1 MDLARRTLLRGSAGV
16 LAAGTIAGCLDD
28 VARGTEGVDS
38 GYAAF
43 FALWDWSDAVSG
55 DEADFENPV
64 DAGEIG
70 HGWEPEGDLTAD
82 IADTD
87 AFVYLDSPEF
97 SWAQDIAT
105 TLEADYDDVAVIDL
119 LDGLEEEMLDWNRD
133 DRDGHDHDDDHDD
146 QDHDDGDPDD
156 DHGHDDDDDHDDPG
170 HDDDHDDHGNY
181 DPHVWVDPVLAQDLV
196 ANIADGLGDADPD
209 NADVYEDNAADYNAR
224 LEEVDGQFEDLVD
237 EADRTVAVL
246 AGHNSYQYLEERY
259 GFELHAPIGVSPQ
272 DEPNHGEIS
281 ETIDLIEEEEIDTI
295 LYDRFE
301 ATGEDEYPN
310 LAETILEG
318 SEATDA
324 MPISPT
330 EGTLEE
336 WHDQGWGYVEQ
347 MEEINIPAFR
357 EALGAQ

>member
-1 MDLARRTLLRGSAGV
+1 MDVTRRTLLQGSAGA
-16 LAAGTIAGCLDD
+16 LAAGTLAGCLDD
-28 VARGTEGVDS
+28 VARQTEGVDS

-43 FALWDWSDAVSG
+43 FALWDWANAVSG

-64 DAGEIG
+64 DAGELG

-82 IADTD
+82 VAGTD

-105 TLEADYDDVAVIDL
+105 TLEEDYDDVAVVDV
-119 LDGLEEEMLDWNRD
+119 LDGLEDNLLDWDHDADHEHEDEHDEED
-133 DRDGHDHDDDHDD
+133 DHDDEHNEEHDHDDD
-146 QDHDDGDPDD
+146 
-156 DHGHDDDDDHDDPG
+156 GHDENDD
-170 HDDDHDDHGNY
+170 NY

-196 ANIADGLGDADPD
+196 TNIADGLSDADPD
-209 NADVYEDNAADYNAR
+209 AADVYEDNAADYNAR
-224 LEEVDGQFEDLVD
+224 LEELDEQFEAVVD

-281 ETIDLIEEEEIDTI
+281 ETIDLIDEEGIDTI

-301 ATGEDEYPN
+301 ATGGDEYPN
-310 LAETILEG
+310 LVETILEG

-324 MPISPT
+324 MPVSPT

-336 WHDQGWGYVEQ
+336 WNDKGWGYVEQ
-347 MEEINIPAFR
+347 MEEINILAFR
-357 EALGAQ
+357 EGLGAQ